1 MVEKW
6 SVLLRTVTCS
16 KPTPQHNNN
25 MLVGTMRAG
34 NGEAATLSFHLLLM
48 GRLLCDMAFSSLT
61 SPTTAS

>member
-34 NGEAATLSFHLLLM
+34 NGEAATCF
-48 GRLLCDMAFSSLT
+48 
-61 SPTTAS
+61 